1 MKTTHFEGPKALGG
15 LFSWLGFPFIPTSS
29 RVTPSVMPHV
39 RSLGKGGLTR
49 LRGRRAPQS
58 APAPPKCRPSSR
70 LVAVVGPVTT
80 RKTRG
85 VLPDGISSRPT
96 EASEQIRRKSIDSID
111 YFAWKALG
119 FRDAFREMTR
129 PKSEAVPKGDAQR
142 NSGSTECTKCAFRG
156 CLARK
161 GARVAKATLPIGSK
175 AIGSAALRL
184 CATRGPFW
192 YSDLAY
198 HGWPLA

>member
-1 MKTTHFEGPKALGG
+1 M
-15 LFSWLGFPFIPTSS
+15 
-29 RVTPSVMPHV
+29 TPSVMPHV

-49 LRGRRAPQS
+49 LRGPRAPQS
-58 APAPPKCRPSSR
+58 APAPLKCRPSS
-70 LVAVVGPVTT
+70 LYVAVVGPVTT
-80 RKTRG
+80 RGARG

-96 EASEQIRRKSIDSID
+96 EASEQIQPSRLTHC

-129 PKSEAVPKGDAQR
+129 PKSEALPKGDAQR
-142 NSGSTECTKCAFRG
+142 SSGSTECTKCVFRG

-192 YSDLAY
+192 YSDLA
-198 HGWPLA
+198 